1 MSWKESNDSLTK
13 TFVFKSFEDSMN
25 WMQKAA
31 KKIDQLNHHPE
42 WTNIYNTIHVKLN
55 THDAGGIVTEKDHQ
69 LASILDDISTR

>member
-13 TFVFKSFEDSMN
+13 TFVFKSFEDAMN

-69 LASILDDISTR
+69 LASVLDDIPTR

>member
-13 TFVFKSFEDSMN
+13 TFVFKSFEDAMN

>member
-1 MSWKESNDSLTK
+1 MNWKESNDSLSK
-13 TFVFKSFEDSMN
+13 TFVFKSFEDAMN

>member
-1 MSWKESNDSLTK
+1 MSWKESNDSLSK
-13 TFVFKSFEDSMN
+13 TFVFKSFEDAMN